1 MGKTNSHGRKRSTRA
16 RRIAS
21 LTALVL
27 SASHATAAS
36 AAQPTFSLVVNSD
49 LRFGSFVV
57 MSTGARVVSASGAVT
72 NIGIYPIAS
81 GTTGP
86 AQFTVAYD
94 RGNNGNKSLDVTI
107 EISMGSVPAVG
118 GGGVTGTLSGFTTD
132 LSGVPGISPGQVVP
146 IAILGCTSRI
156 CSRTFRIG
164 SRIDVSRSG
173 TGRTIAIPIPMT
185 ATLVNVR

>member
-1 MGKTNSHGRKRSTRA
+1 MAALACVPAVHSPVRA
-16 RRIAS
+16 AP
-21 LTALVL
+21 
-27 SASHATAAS
+27 ATFA
-36 AAQPTFSLVVNSD
+36 LVVNSD

-57 MSTGARVVSASGAVT
+57 MSSGARIVSATGAVT

-81 GTTGP
+81 GATGP

-94 RGNNGNKSLDVTI
+94 RGNNGNKALDLQF
-107 EISMGSVPAVG
+107 EISMGATPPVS
-118 GGGVTGTLSGFTTD
+118 GGGVTGALSAFTTD
-132 LSGVPGISPGQVVP
+132 LPGVPTIVTGQVIP
-146 IAILGCTSRI
+146 LSIQGCRTRI

-164 SRIDVSRSG
+164 SRLDVSRSS